1 MKGLARQGQIFPVR
15 PLKGSWACRL
25 IRVGEKTGRA
35 LSHSTIRALRRQGLE
50 SVDGS
55 HS

>member
-1 MKGLARQGQIFPVR
+1 MKGLACQGRIFPVQ
-15 PLKGSWACRL
+15 PVKGSWVSRL
-25 IRVGEKTGRA
+25 IRVGGKTGRA
-35 LSHSTIRALRRQGLE
+35 LSHSTIRALWRQGLE